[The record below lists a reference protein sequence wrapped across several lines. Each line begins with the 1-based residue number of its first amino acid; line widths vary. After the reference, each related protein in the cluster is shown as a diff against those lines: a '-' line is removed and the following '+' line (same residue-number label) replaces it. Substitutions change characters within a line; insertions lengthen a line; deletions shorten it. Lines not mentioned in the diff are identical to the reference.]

1 MELKTINSCR
11 SCGSKNL
18 IPILSLGEQYVINFV
33 DSDENKGIK
42 APLELVLCDVN
53 SGGCGLLQLKH
64 TTSLDLM
71 YKQYWY
77 KSGINQ
83 TMCDALS
90 DIVDKAEK
98 LVNLKLRDLV
108 IDIGSNDSTLLKSYK
123 NKDLLLVGF
132 EPAENLIEEAKIGI
146 TKVINDFFN
155 FEAFQKELG
164 NKKAKIITAIAMFYD
179 LDKPNEFVSDVVK
192 CLDKDGVFII
202 QMNYLY
208 SMLKQNAFDNISHE
222 HLEYYSLI
230 ALKNLLD
237 RHNLE
242 IFDVELNNINGG
254 SFRIYIKHK
263 DCKSIKPFEGA
274 EKRIEELD
282 NSEREMGLDNR
293 KVYDEFATRINEL
306 KTKVY
311 NFIKQETENGKK
323 VYVYGA
329 STRGNTLLQFFN
341 LDNKYITVAAERNP
355 NKWGKKTIGTW
366 IPIISEKQA
375 RTEKPDYFFILP
387 WAFIEEFKER
397 EKEFLEG
404 GGKFIV
410 PLPKFQIVSK

>member
-1 MELKTINSCR
+1 
-11 SCGSKNL
+11 
-18 IPILSLGEQYVINFV
+18 
-33 DSDENKGIK
+33 
-42 APLELVLCDVN
+42 
-53 SGGCGLLQLKH
+53 
-64 TTSLDLM
+64 
-71 YKQYWY
+71 
-77 KSGINQ
+77 
-83 TMCDALS
+83 MCDALS